1 MSYKARFSWIS
12 MNVLMCVGFLVFFD
26 SHSTSYLEMSYLYH
40 VYIISHNVSRNK
52 AKSKGMWRHTVSGI
66 LYSQK
71 CFLLAYTKS
80 KTPLTTLFWGI
91 FQRRAFFF
99 GNIRI
104 DGWLNLHRP
113 HSHEPNHYDTDPRF
127 NGLWAL
133 WDSPP
138 RKKKTCETCGRT
150 FFPGKRWKFFSRFF
164 FWVKV
169 LPIESM
175 YRIFTHIYHK
185 NQPKC
190 SWIYHTWI
198 LLVVLYAYRN
208 QMTSYCWKI
217 WSIKIE
223 GQPPNLQKR
232 SVQILGSGRKEMD
245 VS

>member
-1 MSYKARFSWIS
+1 MWHQGKQKKQIQHVIISESTWHNGIMSYKARFSWIS

-185 NQPKC
+185 NQPN
-190 SWIYHTWI
+190 
-198 LLVVLYAYRN
+198 VVEYIIHGSYWLYY
-208 QMTSYCWKI
+208 MPI
-217 WSIKIE
+217 EIKWPHI
-223 GQPPNLQKR
+223 
-232 SVQILGSGRKEMD
+232 VGRFD
-245 VS
+245 A